1 MPAAL
6 SAETMSGEGALAAT
20 IDGERLWRRHMAM
33 AKIGATGRGGVDR
46 QALSRA
52 EAEARALLGGWARER
67 GFTVEVD
74 GIGNLFVRRPGR
86 EAELAPV
93 VTGSH
98 LDSQPTGGNFDGV
111 YGVLA
116 GFEVLEAMSD
126 SGIETR
132 RPVDIAAWTNE
143 EGSRFQPATMGSG
156 VFAGALD
163 LEAMLDV
170 RDNGGTSVRA
180 ALAEALAATPEA
192 GQRALGFSVFAYVE
206 AHIEQGPILEAENRT
221 IGIVGGIQGLRWFAV
236 EVTGQTA
243 HAGTA
248 PLKTRRDALSAAV
261 AMIAALEELMRDP
274 TDTVRFTVG
283 RFETSP
289 NSPNTVPN
297 RVFFTIDFRHPE
309 DPVLTRLGDSVRE
322 VCERHAGAC
331 TVAVTE
337 TIHSRP
343 TTFDPHIVDT
353 VRAAAKSLGLAHM
366 DIVSGATHDAKFLA
380 EICPAGMIFVPCAGG
395 ISHSEEESAEA
406 GDLAAGARVLAEV
419 LVDLANR
426 PD

>member
-1 MPAAL
+1 
-6 SAETMSGEGALAAT
+6 MSGEGALAAT

-46 QALSRA
+46 QALNRA
-52 EAEARALLGGWARER
+52 EAEARALLAGWARER

-74 GIGNLFVRRPGR
+74 GIGNLFVRRSGR

-93 VTGSH
+93 VAGSH

-126 SGIETR
+126 AGIETR

-170 RDNGGTSVRA
+170 RDNGGISVRA

-192 GQRALGFSVFAYVE
+192 GQRALGFTVFAYLE

-236 EVTGQTA
+236 EATGQTA

-309 DPVLTRLGDSVRE
+309 DAVLTRLGDSVRE

-337 TIHSRP
+337 TIRSWP

-353 VRAAAKSLGLAHM
+353 VRAASESLGLAHM

-380 EICPAGMIFVPCAGG
+380 EVCPAGMIFVPCAGG

-406 GDLAAGARVLAEV
+406 DDLAAGARVLAEV